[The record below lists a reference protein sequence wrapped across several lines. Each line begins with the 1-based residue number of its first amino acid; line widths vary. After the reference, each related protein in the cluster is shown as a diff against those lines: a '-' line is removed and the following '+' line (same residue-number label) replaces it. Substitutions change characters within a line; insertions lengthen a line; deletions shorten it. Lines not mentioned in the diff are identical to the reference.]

1 MEVKQENFE
10 LIDGFTKA
18 CNDIIDGKFILA
30 DMRIANLFKY
40 IDSQPELCDLF
51 SLALQNFNFEK
62 EITKCKISNNGMGTS
77 FKLPDDN
84 VVIIALV
91 YSILQDVNTNK
102 LDLYGFINTYF
113 KDEEDG
119 KNNSYANFCLKLIAP
134 FRDIVISALQD
145 KFEIIPLE
153 VNMQPEVYNDN
164 SNLDAFAKLEY
175 TIDQI
180 LDTLKY
186 ETKLKRDQI
195 EDIEIV
201 LKGLKQAS
209 KLKLFG
215 QIGAIAIGLDYM
227 VKNIKP
233 LRSVYSDLQDA
244 LSELY

>member
-10 LIDGFTKA
+10 LIDGFTKV

-30 DMRIANLFKY
+30 DMRISNLFKF
-40 IDSQPELCDLF
+40 INNQPELCDLF
-51 SLALQNFNFEK
+51 SIAIQNFNFEK
-62 EITKCKISNNGMGTS
+62 ELTKCKIANNGMGCS

-84 VVIIALV
+84 VTLIALV
-91 YSILQDVNTNK
+91 YCILQDVNTNK
-102 LDLYGFINTYF
+102 LDLYGFIHKFFN
-113 KDEEDG
+113 DDNEG
-119 KNNSYANFCLKLIAP
+119 KNAYSNFCLKLIAP
-134 FRDIVISALQD
+134 FRDVVISALQD
-145 KFEIIPLE
+145 KFEIVPLQI
-153 VNMQPEVYNDN
+153 NMQPDATED
-164 SNLDAFAKLEY
+164 SNLDEFEKLEK

-180 LDTLKY
+180 LETLKY
-186 ETKLKRDQI
+186 ETKIKKEQL

-209 KLKLFG
+209 KLHSFS

-233 LRSVYSDLQDA
+233 LRSVYADLQDA